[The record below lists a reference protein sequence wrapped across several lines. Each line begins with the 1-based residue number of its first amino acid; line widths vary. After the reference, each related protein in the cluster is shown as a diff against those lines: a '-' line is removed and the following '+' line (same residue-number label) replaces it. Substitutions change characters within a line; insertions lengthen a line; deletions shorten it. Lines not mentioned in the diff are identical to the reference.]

1 MERAGQWPSES
12 EVTRG
17 LGQGGVS
24 RQRAS
29 GASCRARGA
38 ASGTSGTLA
47 AAATPLR
54 RRPPPGDFKRRY
66 VVLAL
71 LLGVVGLGVVVGF
84 TVRYVTSVA
93 YTRPGGD
100 GSEALV
106 PPNPEVP
113 LPPSASVHH
122 VFKRGAVC
130 ADGAPCSAIGK

>member
-1 MERAGQWPSES
+1 MFGHKTVIWKEPNE
-12 EVTRG
+12 
-17 LGQGGVS
+17 L
-24 RQRAS
+24 
-29 GASCRARGA
+29 
-38 ASGTSGTLA
+38 
-47 AAATPLR
+47 
-54 RRPPPGDFKRRY
+54 GDFKRRY

>member
-1 MERAGQWPSES
+1 MQEYKTRQYCALFYACLVIKPSYG
-12 EVTRG
+12 RNPMNCKG
-17 LGQGGVS
+17 LTV
-24 RQRAS
+24 
-29 GASCRARGA
+29 
-38 ASGTSGTLA
+38 
-47 AAATPLR
+47 
-54 RRPPPGDFKRRY
+54 GDFKRRY